1 MTARTR
7 TANGRQVALR
17 VLVRLTRVATLA
29 ELFGKDYR
37 WDGDCD
43 CGADDWRDDYWKDG
57 YRVICRRCGWW
68 CCYHEVGAVAHTCE
82 GKWAPYPHN
91 RKPKPP
97 ASCPSLT
104 EGAETAPEG
113 GQVATTAREKPVAG
127 VACVRAARVRGEA
140 SD

>member
-1 MTARTR
+1 M
-7 TANGRQVALR
+7 ALR